1 MKNKSGFTLT
11 EVLLAVMVVGL
22 IGVALASLTTAATRE
37 SGVGRS
43 KVMLRN
49 NLSLFLRTLRDD
61 INAATYI
68 NMGSTSGP
76 GSGTLIELC
85 DNKTML
91 GESLTAMPGVG
102 GIGGCVVYTFEKGSA
117 TGSDATSNKV
127 VPTDAT
133 RGGIIYRKV
142 NGSSE
147 IALRNVKYV
156 NNYKPDS
163 ATPAYYSPYFRRVGT
178 GTSGSALDITIIT
191 ELDSTPP
198 VNDIVEETFLLPNGL

>member
-1 MKNKSGFTLT
+1 MKNKHGFTLT

-68 NMGSTSGP
+68 NMGASSGP

-91 GESLTAMPGVG
+91 GETLTSVSGM
-102 GIGGCVVYTFEKGSA
+102 GCVTYRFNKGSA
-117 TGSDATSNKV
+117 TGSVARSNQV
-127 VPTDAT
+127 VPSSAT
-133 RGGIIYRKV
+133 RGGTITR
-142 NGSSE
+142 NGE
-147 IALRNVKYV
+147 IVLRNVKYV
-156 NNYKPDS
+156 NNYEGYS
-163 ATPAYYSPYFRRVGT
+163 SPYFKRVGT
-178 GTSGSALDITIIT
+178 GTIGSALDITIIT

>member
-1 MKNKSGFTLT
+1 M
-11 EVLLAVMVVGL
+11 
-22 IGVALASLTTAATRE
+22 ALASLTTAATRE

-127 VPTDAT
+127 VPADAT

-156 NNYKPDS
+156 NNHEGYS
-163 ATPAYYSPYFRRVGT
+163 SPYFRRVGT
-178 GTSGSALDITIIT
+178 DTAGSALDITIIT

>member
-22 IGVALASLTTAATRE
+22 IGVALASLTTAASRE

-68 NMGSTSGP
+68 NMGASSGP
-76 GSGTLIELC
+76 GNGTLIELC

-91 GESLTAMPGVG
+91 GTTIPSVSGM
-102 GIGGCVVYTFEKGSA
+102 GCVTYTFKMGSA
-117 TGSDATSNKV
+117 KGDVTRSNQV
-127 VPTDAT
+127 VPASAT
-133 RGGIIYRKV
+133 RGGVIER
-142 NGSSE
+142 NG
-147 IALRNVKYV
+147 AAVLRNVKYV
-156 NNYKPDS
+156 NNYEGYS
-163 ATPAYYSPYFRRVGT
+163 SPYFRRVGT
-178 GTSGSALDITIIT
+178 GTVGSALDITIIT

>member
-1 MKNKSGFTLT
+1 MKNKFGFTLT

-22 IGVALASLTTAATRE
+22 IGVALASLTTAASRE

-68 NMGSTSGP
+68 EMGDSSGP
-76 GSGTLIELC
+76 GDGTLLKLC

-91 GESLTAMPGVG
+91 GASIPSVSGM
-102 GIGGCVVYTFEKGSA
+102 GCVTYSFKRGSA
-117 TGSDATSNKV
+117 QGDVSRSNRV
-127 VPTDAT
+127 VPASAT
-133 RGGIIYRKV
+133 RGGVIER
-142 NGSSE
+142 NG
-147 IALRNVKYV
+147 AAVLRNVKYV
-156 NNYKPDS
+156 NNYKPTS
-163 ATPAYYSPYFRRVGT
+163 STKTYFSPYFRRVGT

>member
-68 NMGSTSGP
+68 NMGASSGP
-76 GSGTLIELC
+76 NSGTLIELC

-91 GESLTAMPGVG
+91 GAAIPSVSGDGV
-102 GIGGCVVYTFEKGSA
+102 CYLQFYE
-117 TGSDATSNKV
+117 
-127 VPTDAT
+127 
-133 RGGIIYRKV
+133 RF
-142 NGSSE
+142 
-147 IALRNVKYV
+147 
-156 NNYKPDS
+156 
-163 ATPAYYSPYFRRVGT
+163 AYGVRSPQQQ
-178 GTSGSALDITIIT
+178 SGSCLGYPRRHYYA
-191 ELDSTPP
+191 
-198 VNDIVEETFLLPNGL
+198 

>member
-1 MKNKSGFTLT
+1 MKNKAGFTLT

-22 IGVALASLTTAATRE
+22 IGVALASLTTAASRE

-68 NMGSTSGP
+68 NMGATSGP
-76 GSGTLIELC
+76 GNGTLIELC

-91 GESLTAMPGVG
+91 GATIPSVSGM
-102 GIGGCVVYTFEKGSA
+102 GCVQYTFEKGSA
-117 TGSDATSNKV
+117 KGEAARSNQV
-127 VPTDAT
+127 VPSDAT

-142 NGSSE
+142 NGSRSV
-147 IALRNVKYV
+147 ALRNVKYV
-156 NNYKPDS
+156 NNHEGYS
-163 ATPAYYSPYFRRVGT
+163 SPYFRRVGSDT
-178 GTSGSALDITIIT
+178 AGSALDITIIT

>member
-1 MKNKSGFTLT
+1 MKNKHGFTLT
-11 EVLLAVMVVGL
+11 EVLLAVMVMGL

-68 NMGSTSGP
+68 NMGASSGP

-91 GESLTAMPGVG
+91 GETLTSVSGM
-102 GIGGCVVYTFEKGSA
+102 GCVTYRFNKGSA
-117 TGSDATSNKV
+117 TGSAARSNQV
-127 VPTDAT
+127 VPSSAT
-133 RGGIIYRKV
+133 RGGTITR
-142 NGSSE
+142 NGE
-147 IALRNVKYV
+147 IVLRNVKYV
-156 NNYKPDS
+156 NNYEGYS
-163 ATPAYYSPYFRRVGT
+163 SPYFKRVGT
-178 GTSGSALDITIIT
+178 GTIGSALDITIIT

>member
-22 IGVALASLTTAATRE
+22 IGVALASLTTAASRE

-68 NMGSTSGP
+68 NMGASSGP

-91 GESLTAMPGVG
+91 GATIPSVSGM
-102 GIGGCVVYTFEKGSA
+102 GCVTYSFEKGSA
-117 TGSDATSNKV
+117 TGSESRSNKV
-127 VPTDAT
+127 VPSSAT
-133 RGGIIYRKV
+133 RGGIIKR
-142 NGSSE
+142 NGDTV
-147 IALRNVKYV
+147 LRNVKYV
-156 NNYKPDS
+156 NNYKPS
-163 ATPAYYSPYFRRVGT
+163 SSSSKTYFSPYFKRVGT
-178 GTSGSALDITIIT
+178 GTAGSALDITIIT

>member
-1 MKNKSGFTLT
+1 MKMNKKGFTLT

-61 INAATYI
+61 INAATFI
-68 NMGSTSGP
+68 DMAATAGP
-76 GSGTLIELC
+76 GGGPLLQLC

-91 GESLTAMPGVG
+91 GEAIPSVSGMGCVTYSFSKGSLT
-102 GIGGCVVYTFEKGSA
+102 GSE
-117 TGSDATSNKV
+117 GRSNKV
-127 VPTDAT
+127 VPSGAT
-133 RGGIIYRKV
+133 RGGTITR
-142 NGSSE
+142 NGSTV
-147 IALRNVKYV
+147 LRNVKYV
-156 NNYKPDS
+156 SGYQGY
-163 ATPAYYSPYFRRVGT
+163 TSPYFRRVGNAAT
-178 GTSGSALDITIIT
+178 GSALDVTIIT

>member
-1 MKNKSGFTLT
+1 MKNKRGFTLT

-68 NMGSTSGP
+68 NMGASSGP
-76 GSGTLIELC
+76 GAGTLIELC
-85 DNKTML
+85 DDRTML
-91 GESLTAMPGVG
+91 GE
-102 GIGGCVVYTFEKGSA
+102 GIPSVSGMGCVTYKFEKGSA
-117 TGSDATSNKV
+117 KGDAARSNQV
-127 VPTDAT
+127 VPSSAT
-133 RGGIIYRKV
+133 RGGTITR
-142 NGSSE
+142 NGE
-147 IALRNVKYV
+147 TVLRNVKYV
-156 NNYKPDS
+156 NGYTAPGS
-163 ATPAYYSPYFRRVGT
+163 GVTYYSPYFRRVGT
-178 GTSGSALDITIIT
+178 GTVGSALDITIIT

>member
-22 IGVALASLTTAATRE
+22 IGVALASLTTAASRE

-68 NMGSTSGP
+68 NMGASSGP
-76 GSGTLIELC
+76 GNGTLIELC

-91 GESLTAMPGVG
+91 GAAIPSVSGMGCITYSVTKGSLT
-102 GIGGCVVYTFEKGSA
+102 GSEA
-117 TGSDATSNKV
+117 RSNKV
-127 VPTDAT
+127 VPASAT
-133 RGGIIYRKV
+133 RGGIITR
-142 NGSSE
+142 NGE
-147 IALRNVKYV
+147 TVLRNVKYV
-156 NNYKPDS
+156 NNYEGYS
-163 ATPAYYSPYFRRVGT
+163 SPYFKRVGT
-178 GTSGSALDITIIT
+178 GTAGSALDITIIT

>member
-1 MKNKSGFTLT
+1 MMKNKSGFTLT

-22 IGVALASLTTAATRE
+22 IGVALASLTTAASRE

-68 NMGSTSGP
+68 NMGATSGP
-76 GSGTLIELC
+76 GNGTLIELC

-91 GESLTAMPGVG
+91 GATIPSVSGM
-102 GIGGCVVYTFEKGSA
+102 GCVQYTFEKGSA
-117 TGSDATSNKV
+117 KGEAARSNQV
-127 VPTDAT
+127 VPSDAT

-142 NGSSE
+142 NGSRSV
-147 IALRNVKYV
+147 ALRNVKYV
-156 NNYKPDS
+156 NNYKPS
-163 ATPAYYSPYFRRVGT
+163 LSSSKTYFSPYFKRVGT
-178 GTSGSALDITIIT
+178 GTAGSALDITIIT

>member
-1 MKNKSGFTLT
+1 MKNKRGFTLT

-68 NMGSTSGP
+68 NMGASSGP

-85 DNKTML
+85 DDRTML
-91 GESLTAMPGVG
+91 GE
-102 GIGGCVVYTFEKGSA
+102 GIPSVSGMGCVTYEFEKGSA
-117 TGSDATSNKV
+117 KGDAARSNQV
-127 VPTDAT
+127 VPSSAT
-133 RGGIIYRKV
+133 RGGTITR
-142 NGSSE
+142 NGE
-147 IALRNVKYV
+147 IVLRNVKYV
-156 NNYKPDS
+156 NNYEGYS
-163 ATPAYYSPYFRRVGT
+163 SPYFKRVGT
-178 GTSGSALDITIIT
+178 GTIGSALDITIIT